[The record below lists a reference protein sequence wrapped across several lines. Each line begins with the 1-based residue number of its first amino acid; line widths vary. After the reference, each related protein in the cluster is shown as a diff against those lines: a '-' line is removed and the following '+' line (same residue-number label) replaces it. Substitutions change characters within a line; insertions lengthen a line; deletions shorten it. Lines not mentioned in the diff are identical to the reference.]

1 MRLAIIDLGTNSVRF
16 DVHEIGPENEV
27 YRLHRE
33 KLMIRLG
40 EGVFMKGRLNAQS
53 MELCIAAFR
62 SFKRTM
68 TDFKVHRVIAFG
80 TATLREAKD
89 AEKLINRIKR
99 ETDIHL
105 RILPGE
111 EEARLIARGIL
122 TNEIGLRGSYAL
134 VDIGGG
140 STEVIAC
147 QGKEVLAKT
156 SFELGTARL
165 QQVFLKSI
173 PPKAVPGNLHP
184 IDQLRRHIRGTLLY
198 RLVSENWPKRNRILG
213 SSGTVKALLKII
225 KRRTGKNFISRD
237 DLKSLVKEMAT
248 MNRSDLM
255 RISGM
260 EARRV
265 DMILAGA
272 ILLEECMNAFR
283 AEKVEATEFSL
294 RDGILDEQIEILN
307 SHRNLLK
314 HDPIQDLFETAKDL
328 GAKEKELSQAIKTAE
343 ILFEKLKSLHR
354 LGPDWKVYLIAGAL
368 LHDSGRSISA
378 INSAEHS
385 AYVARYAD
393 VPQFEDWES
402 ELIALLCF
410 HSKTGKLQ
418 KKELPFKKD
427 KSTQRAFLKLL
438 AILRLVAAISFQ
450 RSESIPVQRVR
461 VNGKRVTLSLSRRS
475 KPALGMLRVDQRKS
489 LFEDV
494 FKKNLQ
500 IEQV

>member
-16 DVHEIGPENEV
+16 DVHEVGPENEV

-40 EGVFMKGRLNAQS
+40 EGVFLKGRLDPHSA
-53 MELCIAAFR
+53 ELCIEAFK
-62 SFKRTM
+62 SFRRTM
-68 TDFKVHRVIAFG
+68 TDFKVLRVIAFG

-89 AEKLINRIKR
+89 AERLINRIKR
-99 ETDIHL
+99 ETSIHI

-122 TNEIGLRGSYAL
+122 SNEVGLRGSYAL

-147 QGKEVLAKT
+147 QGRKILTKA

-165 QQVFLKSI
+165 QQVFLKAI
-173 PPKAVPGNLHP
+173 PPKVVPKNLHP
-184 IDQLRRHIRGTLLY
+184 IEQLRRHIRGTLLY

-213 SSGTVKALLKII
+213 SSGTVKALHKII
-225 KRRTGKNFISRD
+225 KKRTDDNFISRSNLK
-237 DLKSLVKEMAT
+237 DLIEEMSS
-248 MNRSDLM
+248 MSRDKLM
-255 RISGM
+255 RIPGM
-260 EARRV
+260 EASRV

-283 AEKVEATEFSL
+283 AERVEPTEFSL
-294 RDGILDEQIEILN
+294 RDGILDEQVEILKAN
-307 SHRNLLK
+307 RNLLK
-314 HDPIQDLFETAKDL
+314 HDPVKDLFETAKDL
-328 GAKEKELSQAIKTAE
+328 GAKEAELHQAVRQAE
-343 ILFEKLKSLHR
+343 VLFDRLKPIHR
-354 LGPDWKVYLIAGAL
+354 LKPEWKIYLLAGAL
-368 LHDSGRSISA
+368 LHDCGKSISA
-378 INSAEHS
+378 IGSSEHS

-402 ELIALLCF
+402 DFIALLCL

-418 KKELPFKKD
+418 KKELPFRSD
-427 KSTQRAFLKLL
+427 KITQKAFLKVL
-438 AILRLVAAISFQ
+438 ALLRLVAAISFQ
-450 RSESIPVQRVR
+450 RSQSLPIQRVKIDANR
-461 VNGKRVTLSLSRRS
+461 VVLSLSKRS
-475 KPALGMLRVDQRKS
+475 KPALGLLRADQRKS

-494 FKKNLQ
+494 FKKSLQ